1 MGLGVCII
9 LIAVG
14 AILTFASD
22 WEIEGIN
29 LDLVGLILMAVGII
43 GTAVYTSILR
53 MRRPPCG
60 RGGGVRGPRRAGGRS
75 GPRGGA
81 GGRGAGVHPR
91 RTGGPKDAA

>member
-22 WEIEGIN
+22 WEVDGVDV
-29 LDLVGLILMAVGII
+29 DLVGLILMAVGII

-53 MRRPPCG
+53 RRRVVVPP
-60 RGGGVRGPRRAGGRS
+60 VAPTITDDERRDLR
-75 GPRGGA
+75 
-81 GGRGAGVHPR
+81 
-91 RTGGPKDAA
+91 

>member
-22 WEIEGIN
+22 WQLEGVN

-53 MRRPPCG
+53 RRRLVVPPTTTT
-60 RGGGVRGPRRAGGRS
+60 VAEDDRR
-75 GPRGGA
+75 
-81 GGRGAGVHPR
+81 
-91 RTGGPKDAA
+91 DLL

>member
-22 WEIEGIN
+22 LEVDGVN
-29 LDLVGLILMAVGII
+29 VDLVGLILMAVGII

-53 MRRPPCG
+53 RRRVVVPP
-60 RGGGVRGPRRAGGRS
+60 VAPTITDDERRDLR
-75 GPRGGA
+75 
-81 GGRGAGVHPR
+81 
-91 RTGGPKDAA
+91 